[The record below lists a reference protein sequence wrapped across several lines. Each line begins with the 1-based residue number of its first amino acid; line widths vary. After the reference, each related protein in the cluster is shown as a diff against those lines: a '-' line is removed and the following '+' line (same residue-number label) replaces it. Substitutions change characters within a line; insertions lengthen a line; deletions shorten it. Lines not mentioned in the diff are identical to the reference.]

1 MDDAERADFWK
12 IEAFG
17 DHLGTDD
24 NVVIASANLLVDF
37 IELLAGFGVGV
48 KAGDFSVWKKFFEFF
63 FDEFS
68 AETFVMNSG
77 IAAFRAG
84 SWYRE
89 DAAAGMAAHLVLI
102 GMKNKW

>member
-24 NVVIASANLLVDF
+24 NVAVASANLRVDF
-37 IELLAGFGVGV
+37 VELLAGFGVGV
-48 KAGDFSVWKKFFEFF
+48 KAGDFSVWK
-63 FDEFS
+63 
-68 AETFVMNSG
+68 TFVMNSG

-102 GMKNKW
+102 GMKNKR